1 MALVTRTGKG
11 SKLTIAE
18 MDGNFVYLNNNPL
31 LLGKITADL
40 NLQPTIGNPVLVTG
54 CMDST
59 GTLFEVG
66 ERITFYNSENTVYG
80 TATVVSTREYGGGG
94 TAIAC
99 QNRGDRQYQLEITDL
114 SFELLD
120 LLPILTVEGGR
131 SGANANVD
139 SINATASGPSQAI
152 ELNQYGSKFKIN
164 EIILTGIN
172 GTPLETTS
180 CFVHTERDSGGDVIA
195 SLYGDRGVR
204 PEPGQPLSG
213 VASLIDSDQWIGMQ
227 SDNRYDTVIGSDGLY
242 DRTVGN
248 TIYFSANAAAGQ
260 DCTVEVYIFGYTLLP
275 ARSES

>member
-1 MALVTRTGKG
+1 MPLTTRTGKG

-40 NLQPTIGNPVLVTG
+40 NLEPIVGNPILVTG

-66 ERITFYNSENTVYG
+66 ERITFYDSENAVYG
-80 TATVVSTREYGGGG
+80 TAAVASTRVYTGDGSG
-94 TAIAC
+94 AIRAC
-99 QNRGDRQYQLEITDL
+99 LNISDLQYQLELTDL
-114 SFELLD
+114 SFELLN

-131 SGANANVD
+131 SGTNANVD

-195 SLYGDRGVR
+195 SLYGGRGVR
-204 PEPGQPLSG
+204 PEPGQSLSG

-260 DCTVEVYIFGYTLLP
+260 DCTVEVYVFGYTL
-275 ARSES
+275 